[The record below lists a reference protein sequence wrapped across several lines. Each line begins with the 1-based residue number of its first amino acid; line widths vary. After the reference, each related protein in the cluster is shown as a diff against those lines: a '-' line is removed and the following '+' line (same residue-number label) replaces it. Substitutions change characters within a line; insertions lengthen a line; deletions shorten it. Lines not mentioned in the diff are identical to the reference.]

1 MLFYSI
7 KPEKNGAKVEAKLRK
22 EFGAPA
28 PLAYD
33 TEEEGK
39 YRANSVGQALGDI
52 STSLFG
58 GRTRPLYTFRFD
70 VPQPRKCEV
79 RVHIIKVGNA
89 VALGSLLYSTVLQ
102 KPVSEGVSLEDAKTF
117 SKSRFVGSPALAERL
132 NADANLIKRI
142 NKFVR
147 TSYQVGNERIRADR
161 FLQISPFEGGSLLA
175 INTLPRSK
183 WMGLSSSFDA
193 LEFVALADAIEA
205 AL

>member
-22 EFGAPA
+22 EFGASS
-28 PLAYD
+28 PLPFE

-39 YRANSVGQALGDI
+39 YRPNSVGQVLGDVA
-52 STSLFG
+52 TSVFG
-58 GRTRPLYTFRFD
+58 GRTRPLYTFRFE
-70 VPQPRKCEV
+70 VAQPRNCEV

-102 KPVSEGVSLEDAKTF
+102 KSMDEPVTLEDAKVF
-117 SKSRFVGSPALAERL
+117 SKSRFIGSPAIADRL
-132 NADANLIKRI
+132 NGNASLISRL
-142 NKFVR
+142 NKVVR

-161 FLQISPFEGGSLLA
+161 FLRITPFEGKALLA

-183 WMGLSSSFDA
+183 WFGLSSTFDA
-193 LEFVALADAIEA
+193 AEFIALSNSIEE